1 MMNIYNITF
10 IVEVEIEKE
19 WIEYVDREI
28 LPELGKNVHQV
39 DLLKVTFEEGMDN
52 VKGSTFSVQ
61 FYCKDQEMIGWVK
74 EIGHQM
80 LLQKLHR
87 KFSKNWLAFAS
98 TLEFIKSY

>member
-1 MMNIYNITF
+1 MNIYNITF
-10 IVEVEIEKE
+10 IVEDEIERDWVE
-19 WIEYVDREI
+19 FVDREV

-39 DLLKVTFEEGMDN
+39 DLLKVKFEEGMDN
-52 VKGSTFSVQ
+52 VKGTTFSVQ
-61 FYCKDQEMIGWVK
+61 FYCKDKDMINWVRD
-74 EIGHQM
+74 IGHQM

>member
-1 MMNIYNITF
+1 MNIYNITF
-10 IVEVEIEKE
+10 IVEKEIEKE

-28 LPELGKNVHQV
+28 LPNLASNVHQ
-39 DLLKVTFEEGMDN
+39 
-52 VKGSTFSVQ
+52 VQ
-61 FYCKDQEMIGWVK
+61 FYCKDQEMIRWVK

-87 KFSKNWLAFAS
+87 KFTKNWLAFAS

>member
-1 MMNIYNITF
+1 MNIYNITF
-10 IVEVEIEKE
+10 IVEPEIEKDWVE
-19 WIEYVDREI
+19 FVDREV

-39 DLLKVTFEEGMDN
+39 DLLKVKFEEGMDN

-61 FYCKDQEMIGWVK
+61 FYCKDKDMISWVRD
-74 EIGHQM
+74 IGHQM
-80 LLQKLHR
+80 LLQKLNR

>member
-1 MMNIYNITF
+1 MNIYNITF
-10 IVEVEIEKE
+10 IVEDEIERDWVE
-19 WIEYVDREI
+19 FVDREV

-39 DLLKVTFEEGMDN
+39 DLLKVKFEEVMDN
-52 VKGSTFSVQ
+52 VKGTTFSVQ
-61 FYCKDQEMIGWVK
+61 FYCKDKDMINWVRD
-74 EIGHQM
+74 IGHQM